1 MRQPDPG
8 SPTVDELPIS
18 SGEVI
23 PEGYVIT
30 NTHEVSVHA
39 VV

>member
-8 SPTVDELPIS
+8 SATVDELPIS

-23 PEGYVIT
+23 EEGYVIT
-30 NTHEVSVHA
+30 THEVSAHVI
-39 VV
+39 V